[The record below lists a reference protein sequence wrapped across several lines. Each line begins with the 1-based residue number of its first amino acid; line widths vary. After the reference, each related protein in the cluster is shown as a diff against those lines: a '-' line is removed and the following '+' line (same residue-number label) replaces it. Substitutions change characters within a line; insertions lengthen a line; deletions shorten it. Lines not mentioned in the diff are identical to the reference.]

1 MILLKDLRGEVR
13 QKLDAPCML
22 RVCREDDCLFVTDF
36 PGRFPEKAG
45 EKKTA
50 LEEADF
56 DVRPSGRLW
65 RIDPGRAMWDAFI
78 ESFPREELPDPMDVP
93 LPLYS
98 LARRLTGKA
107 VPAADQPLVPL
118 RILLKAADTGDAE
131 KVIRLL
137 PPILSAC
144 LREKKPLPEAA
155 GWVLCRALNRHLF

>member
-1 MILLKDLRGEVR
+1 MMLDGFR
-13 QKLDAPCML
+13 QELVKALDAPCML

-36 PGRFPEKAG
+36 PGRFPERAG

-50 LEEADF
+50 LEEAGF

-65 RIDPGRAMWDAFI
+65 WIDPGRAMWDAFI

-98 LARRLTGKA
+98 LARRLTGKP
-107 VPAADQPLVPL
+107 VPAAIQPLVPL
-118 RILLKAADTGDAE
+118 RILLKAADAGDAE

-137 PPILSAC
+137 PPVLSAC